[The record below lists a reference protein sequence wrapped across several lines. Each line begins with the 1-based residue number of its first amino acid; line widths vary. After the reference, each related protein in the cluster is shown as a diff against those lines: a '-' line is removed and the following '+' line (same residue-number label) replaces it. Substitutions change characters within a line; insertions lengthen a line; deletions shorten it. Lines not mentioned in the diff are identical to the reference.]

1 MTVPRLIEGGLAI
14 DDRGEV
20 GFING
25 FNFDK
30 VRRFYWVS
38 NHKSGFIRA
47 WHAHK
52 REAKYVTVVQGAAL
66 IGAVEIDDWDKPSKD
81 SKIWKYVLSDHKP
94 SVFYIPAGYANGFM
108 NLTEETKLLFFST
121 SDIEE
126 NKGDDFR
133 FDARYW
139 DPWQVVER

>member
-1 MTVPRLIEGGLAI
+1 MTAPQLIEGGLVL

-20 GFING
+20 GFIND

-30 VRRFYWVS
+30 VKRFYWVN
-38 NHKSGFIRA
+38 NHKPGFVRA

-66 IGAVEIDDWDKPSKD
+66 IGAVEIDDWNTPSKD
-81 SKIWKYVLSDHKP
+81 SKVWRYALSDHKP
-94 SVFYIPAGYANGFM
+94 SILYIPAGYANGFM
-108 NLTEETKLLFFST
+108 SLTEETKLIFFST
-121 SDIEE
+121 SSIEE
-126 NKGDDFR
+126 SKGDDFR

-139 DPWQVVER
+139 DPWQIIER

>member
-30 VRRFYWVS
+30 VKRFYWVS

-81 SKIWKYVLSDHKP
+81 SKIWKYVLSEHKP
-94 SVFYIPAGYANGFM
+94 SVLYIPAGYANGFM
-108 NLTEETKLLFFST
+108 SLTADTKLIFFST
-121 SDIEE
+121 STLKETQ
-126 NKGDDFR
+126 GDDIR
-133 FDARYW
+133 YDAHYW
-139 DPWQVVER
+139 NPWQIIER

>member
-1 MTVPRLIEGGLAI
+1 MTEPRLMEGSLSV

-20 GFING
+20 GFVNE

-30 VRRFYWVS
+30 VKRFYWVS

-52 REAKYVTVVQGAAL
+52 REAKYITVVQGAAL
-66 IGAVEIDDWDKPSKD
+66 IGAVKIDNWENPSKD
-81 SKIWKYVLSDHKP
+81 SKVYRYIFSDHKP
-94 SVFYIPAGYANGFM
+94 SVLYVPAGFANGFM
-108 NLTEETKLLFFST
+108 SLTEETKLLFFST
-121 SDIEE
+121 SNLEE
-126 NKGDDFR
+126 SKADDFR

-139 DPWQVVER
+139 DPWQIIER

>member
-1 MTVPRLIEGGLAI
+1 MTAPQLIEGGLGI

-30 VRRFYWVS
+30 VKRFYWVS

-47 WHAHK
+47 WHAHQ

-66 IGAVEIDDWDKPSKD
+66 IAAVAIDDWKNPSKD
-81 SKIWKYVLSDHKP
+81 TKVWRYTFSAHKP
-94 SVFYIPAGYANGFM
+94 SVLYVPAGYANGFM
-108 NLTEETKLLFFST
+108 SLTADTKLIFFPHHHWMKQREMISAMMLIIGIPGK
-121 SDIEE
+121 S
-126 NKGDDFR
+126 
-133 FDARYW
+133 
-139 DPWQVVER
+139 